1 MNVNGVVFDMKYILM
16 HQEFQKL
23 IISQILDGSRDDKKY
38 FFSIART
45 KFQTNGLYVT
55 YNSLGILGMY
65 FWTLKRRLEWETL
78 K

>member
-1 MNVNGVVFDMKYILM
+1 MNVYGVVFDVKYILM

-23 IISQILDGSRDDKKY
+23 IISQILDGIRGHKKC

-55 YNSLGILGMY
+55 YNPFGILGMY
-65 FWTLKRRLEWETL
+65 FWTLKRRLE
-78 K
+78 